1 MPARGPYAKTATRRE
16 EILDAAL
23 RIISE
28 AGWSGA
34 TLLQIADEV
43 GMSKPGLL
51 HHFGSRD
58 ALFTAVLQR
67 RDERDLAL
75 DDVEP
80 LDGLVTVVRH
90 NAEVPGLVA
99 LYSALSGTG
108 ATESPG
114 TPARDFLDI
123 RYPEV
128 VERFADA
135 VRAQQE
141 TGAIAAH
148 HDPEQLARLLIA
160 SADGLQTQWLLD
172 PRVDMAAHLE
182 TLLALYAPHP

>member
-1 MPARGPYAKTATRRE
+1 MTARGPYAKTAVRRE

-28 AGWSGA
+28 TGWSGA
-34 TLLQIADEV
+34 TLLQIADAV

-67 RDERDLAL
+67 RDERDFDIEGDDLL
-75 DDVEP
+75 DHFVS
-80 LDGLVTVVRH
+80 VVRH

-99 LYSALSGTG
+99 LYSALSGAG
-108 ATESPG
+108 ATEQDG
-114 TPARDFLDI
+114 TPARDFLRL
-123 RYPEV
+123 RYPEIV
-128 VERFADA
+128 ARYADA
-135 VRAQQE
+135 IRARQAE
-141 TGAIAAH
+141 GTIDSG
-148 HDPEQLARLLIA
+148 HDPESLARLLIA

-172 PRVDMAAHLE
+172 DSVDMAAHLE
-182 TLLALYAPHP
+182 TLLRLSAPRA